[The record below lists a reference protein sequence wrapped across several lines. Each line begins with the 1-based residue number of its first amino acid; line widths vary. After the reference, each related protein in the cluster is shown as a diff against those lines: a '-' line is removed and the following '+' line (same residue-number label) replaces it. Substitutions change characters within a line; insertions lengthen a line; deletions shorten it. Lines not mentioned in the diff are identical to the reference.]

1 MNYNQQS
8 QRSGSRASPHLGP
21 CPSTWPACSPHRG
34 FPRSEGKQI
43 FAPHIPCFDQS
54 FKYYHRS
61 YFSHLVE
68 TFHCDIIFPVNMR
81 FSSILSSLTLSSLS
95 LTRSSLSFASS
106 IVILNAMM
114 LPADEEGN
122 CFQQIDQLCPCWC
135 LALPADH
142 DDDDTGEHDVVPA
155 NHNQSDKQWWW
166 WCAPG
171 CGSSHLGEPLL
182 LGDCWAAGWS
192 KEGEEAVGELLI
204 TIMIII
210 RMINDRMLEMAAIV
224 LKMASR
230 RWWWL

>member
-114 LPADEEGN
+114 LPADEEGD

-142 DDDDTGEHDVVPA
+142 DDEDMGEHDVVPA
-155 NHNQSDKQWWW
+155 NHNQSDKQWW
-166 WCAPG
+166 
-171 CGSSHLGEPLL
+171 
-182 LGDCWAAGWS
+182 
-192 KEGEEAVGELLI
+192 
-204 TIMIII
+204 
-210 RMINDRMLEMAAIV
+210 
-224 LKMASR
+224 
-230 RWWWL
+230 